1 MKIDCFIMNPPYNSG
16 DGGVG
21 GVGKNNESIK
31 RDAIL
36 GGKIMKNLKKH
47 RVVCISN
54 YGSLSS
60 VLTKLTQ
67 IERQQFPG
75 IVCYTFIWTMND
87 KKPVLFPKIHKL
99 KRVKKS
105 DFFFLRMGNSTVYQI
120 RKENKSIQNRMYV
133 DVTNDTEMEEINKFI
148 RYNWE
153 PYKFFAPSMNWRP
166 WIIANILYN
175 SKWRDRFV
183 K

>member
-1 MKIDCFIMNPPYNSG
+1 MIKIDCFIMNPPYNSG
-16 DGGVG
+16 DGGVAK
-21 GVGKNNESIK
+21 KNEPIK
-31 RDAIL
+31 RDSVL
-36 GGKIMKNLKKH
+36 GSRIMKSLEKH

-54 YGSLSS
+54 YGSFYY

-75 IVCYTFIWTMND
+75 IVCYTYIWTMND
-87 KKPVLFPKIHKL
+87 NKTSLFPQIHQLKL
-99 KRVKKS
+99 VKKS
-105 DFFFLRMGNSTVYQI
+105 DYFLLRLGNCTVFQI
-120 RKENKSIQNRMYV
+120 RKENKSEMNRKYI
-133 DVTNDTEMEEINKFI
+133 DIANDTEMEEINKFI
-148 RYNWE
+148 RDNWE
-153 PYKFFAPSMNWRP
+153 PYKVFVPCMNCRF

>member
-21 GVGKNNESIK
+21 KKNEQQK
-31 RDAIL
+31 RDALL
-36 GGKIMKNLKKH
+36 GGKIMKSLEKH

-60 VLTKLTQ
+60 VLTKITQ
-67 IERQQFPG
+67 IQKQKFPN

-87 KKPVLFPKIHKL
+87 NKQVLFPQIHRLKL
-99 KRVKKS
+99 IKKS
-105 DFFFLRMGNSTVYQI
+105 DYFLLRMGNCTVFQI
-120 RKENKSIQNRMYV
+120 RKENKSEKNRKYI
-133 DVTNDTEMEEINKFI
+133 DVKDDTEMEEINKFI
-148 RYNWE
+148 RDNWE
-153 PYKFFAPSMNWRP
+153 PYKVFVPCMNWRS

>member
-1 MKIDCFIMNPPYNSG
+1 MRIDCFIMNPPYNSG

-21 GVGKNNESIK
+21 KNNEPTK

-36 GGKIMKNLKKH
+36 GGKIMKKLEKH

-54 YGSLSS
+54 YGSFSS
-60 VLTKLTQ
+60 VLTKITHIQ
-67 IERQQFPG
+67 KQKFPN

-87 KKPVLFPKIHKL
+87 NKPVLFPQTHKL
-99 KRVKKS
+99 KLVKKS
-105 DFFFLRMGNSTVYQI
+105 DYFFLKIGSDTIYKI
-120 RKENKSIQNRMYV
+120 RKTNKSEKNRKYV
-133 DVTNDTEMEEINKFI
+133 DCQSDTEMEEINKFI
-148 RYNWE
+148 RDNWE
-153 PYKFFAPSMNWRP
+153 PYKVFTPGMKCRY
-166 WIIANILYN
+166 WILANILYN

>member
-1 MKIDCFIMNPPYNSG
+1 MIKIDCFIMNPPYNSG
-16 DGGVG
+16 DGGN
-21 GVGKNNESIK
+21 GKKEPKKI
-31 RDAIL
+31 DALL
-36 GGKIMKNLKKH
+36 GGKIMKNLEKH

-60 VLTKLTQ
+60 VLTKITQ
-67 IERQQFPG
+67 IQKQKFPN

-87 KKPVLFPKIHKL
+87 NKPVLFPQIHRL
-99 KRVKKS
+99 KFVKKS
-105 DFFFLRMGNSTVYQI
+105 DYFFLKMGNCTVYQI
-120 RKENKSIQNRMYV
+120 RKENKSEYNRKYI
-133 DVTNDTEMEEINKFI
+133 DIANDNEMEEINKFI
-148 RYNWE
+148 RDNCE
-153 PYKFFAPSMNWRP
+153 PYKVFVPSMVWRF

>member
-1 MKIDCFIMNPPYNSG
+1 MRIDCFIMNPPYNSG

-21 GVGKNNESIK
+21 KKNEQTK
-31 RDAIL
+31 RDALL
-36 GGKIMKNLKKH
+36 GGRIMKSLEKH

-54 YGSLSS
+54 YGSFSS
-60 VLTKLTQ
+60 VLTKITQ

-87 KKPVLFPKIHKL
+87 NKPVLFPQIHKL
-99 KRVKKS
+99 KLVKKS
-105 DFFFLRMGNSTVYQI
+105 GYFLLRMGTCTVFQI
-120 RKENKSIQNRMYV
+120 RKENKSEKNRNYI
-133 DVTNDTEMEEINKFI
+133 DIANDTEMEEINKFI
-148 RYNWE
+148 RDNWE
-153 PYKFFAPSMNWRP
+153 PYKVFVPCMNWRS
-166 WIIANILYN
+166 WILANILYN

>member
-1 MKIDCFIMNPPYNSG
+1 MIKIDLFIMNPPYNSG
-16 DGGVG
+16 DGGI
-21 GVGKNNESIK
+21 GKNNEPTK
-31 RDAIL
+31 RNPIL
-36 GGKIMKNLKKH
+36 GGKIMKKLENH

-54 YGSLSS
+54 YAGTSL
-60 VLTKLTQ
+60 VLTKITQ
-67 IERQQFPG
+67 IERQPFPG

-87 KKPVLFPKIHKL
+87 NKPVLFPQIHQL
-99 KRVKKS
+99 KFVKKS
-105 DFFFLRMGNSTVYQI
+105 DYFLFIMGTCTVFQI
-120 RKENKSIQNRMYV
+120 RKENKSIQNRKYI

-148 RYNWE
+148 RDNWE
-153 PYKFFAPSMNWRP
+153 PYKVFVPSLTWKY

>member
-1 MKIDCFIMNPPYNSG
+1 MKIDLFLMNPPYNSG

-21 GVGKNNESIK
+21 KKNEKQK
-31 RDAIL
+31 RDVLL
-36 GGKIMKNLKKH
+36 GGKIMKSLEKH

-60 VLTKLTQ
+60 VLTKITQ
-67 IERQQFPG
+67 IERQQFTG

-87 KKPVLFPKIHKL
+87 NKPVLFPQIHQL
-99 KRVKKS
+99 KYTKS
-105 DFFFLRMGNSTVYQI
+105 SNYFFLKMGNCTVYQL
-120 RKENKSIQNRMYV
+120 RKTNKSVRNRNYI

-148 RYNWE
+148 RDNWE
-153 PYKFFAPSMNWRP
+153 PYKVFAPSMNWRN
-166 WIIANILYN
+166 WILANILYN

>member
-1 MKIDCFIMNPPYNSG
+1 MKIDLFLMNPPYNSG

-21 GVGKNNESIK
+21 KNNEPTK

-36 GGKIMKNLKKH
+36 GGKIMKKLEKH

-54 YGSLSS
+54 YGSFSS
-60 VLTKLTQ
+60 VLTKITQ

-87 KKPVLFPKIHKL
+87 DKQVLFPQIHRLKL
-99 KRVKKS
+99 VKKS
-105 DFFFLRMGNSTVYQI
+105 DYFLLRMGNCTVFQI
-120 RKENKSIQNRMYV
+120 RKENKSEKNRKYI

-148 RYNWE
+148 RDNWE
-153 PYKFFAPSMNWRP
+153 PYKVFVPCMNWRS
-166 WIIANILYN
+166 WILANILYN

>member
-16 DGGVG
+16 DGGSCRKNAVRG
-21 GVGKNNESIK
+21 GNTKLCSN
-31 RDAIL
+31 
-36 GGKIMKNLKKH
+36 IMKKLEKH

-54 YGSLSS
+54 YAGTSS
-60 VLTKLTQ
+60 VLTKITQ
-67 IERQQFPG
+67 IQKQKFPN

-87 KKPVLFPKIHKL
+87 NKPVLFPQIHQL
-99 KRVKKS
+99 KYVKS
-105 DFFFLRMGNSTVYQI
+105 SNYFFLKMGHCTVYQL
-120 RKENKSIQNRMYV
+120 RKTNKSVQNRKYI

-148 RYNWE
+148 IDNWG
-153 PYKFFAPSMNWRP
+153 PYKVFVPCMTCRF

-175 SKWRDRFV
+175 SKWKDRFV

>member
-16 DGGVG
+16 DGGVAK
-21 GVGKNNESIK
+21 KNEKQK
-31 RDAIL
+31 REPLL
-36 GGKIMKNLKKH
+36 GSKIMKSLEKY

-60 VLTKLTQ
+60 VLTKISQ
-67 IERQQFPG
+67 IERQQFSG
-75 IVCYTFIWTMND
+75 IICYTFIWTMND
-87 KKPVLFPKIHKL
+87 NKPVLFSQTHKL
-99 KRVKKS
+99 KLVKKS
-105 DFFFLRMGNSTVYQI
+105 DYFFLRMSNALIYQI
-120 RKENKSIQNRMYV
+120 RKTNKSERNRMYV
-133 DVTNDTEMEEINKFI
+133 DCQSDTEMEEINKFI
-148 RYNWE
+148 RDNWE
-153 PYKFFAPSMNWRP
+153 PYKVFVPCMTCRF

>member
-16 DGGVG
+16 DGGVAK
-21 GVGKNNESIK
+21 KNEKQK
-31 RDAIL
+31 RDPLL
-36 GGKIMKNLKKH
+36 GGKIMKSLEKH

-54 YGSLSS
+54 YGSFSS
-60 VLTKLTQ
+60 VLTKITK
-67 IERQQFPG
+67 IERQPFTG

-87 KKPVLFPKIHKL
+87 DKPVLFPQIHRLKL
-99 KRVKKS
+99 IKKS
-105 DFFFLRMGNSTVYQI
+105 DYFLLRMGSCTVYQL
-120 RKENKSIQNRMYV
+120 RKTNKSEKNRKYI

-148 RYNWE
+148 RDNWG
-153 PYKFFAPSMNWRP
+153 PYKVFVPCVTWRL
-166 WIIANILYN
+166 WTIANILYN

>member
-1 MKIDCFIMNPPYNSG
+1 MRIDCFIMNPPYNSG

-21 GVGKNNESIK
+21 KTNEQTK
-31 RDAIL
+31 RDATL
-36 GGKIMKNLKKH
+36 GARIMKSLEKH

-54 YGSLSS
+54 YGSFSS
-60 VLTKLTQ
+60 VLTKITQ
-67 IERQQFPG
+67 IERQRFPG

-87 KKPVLFPKIHKL
+87 NKPVLFPQIHHL
-99 KRVKKS
+99 KCVKS
-105 DFFFLRMGNSTVYQI
+105 SNYFFLRMGNCKFFQI
-120 RKENKSIQNRMYV
+120 RKENKSIKNRRYI

-148 RYNWE
+148 RDNWE
-153 PYKFFAPSMNWRP
+153 PYKVFVPSMNWRS
-166 WIIANILYN
+166 WILANILYN